1 MGRHVQDS
9 REIVRGFFDV
19 LYDRGV
25 CEDSLKLITGR
36 KHPGSTI
43 ENNTSLRGQL
53 LGLLTLLKRSFAVMR
68 VSEMLQMKT
77 SPYQRYERQYDQ
89 QFFFHIRTQIAEQ
102 NRLKQQ
108 LGNKQLRLENIINPA
123 SLSQQLNE

>member
-1 MGRHVQDS
+1 MKSDIRFVFVVFSVTAVLMFTVYLRHA
-9 REIVRGFFDV
+9 
-19 LYDRGV
+19 
-25 CEDSLKLITGR
+25 R
-36 KHPGSTI
+36 K
-43 ENNTSLRGQL
+43 
-53 LGLLTLLKRSFAVMR
+53 
-68 VSEMLQMKT
+68 
-77 SPYQRYERQYDQ
+77 